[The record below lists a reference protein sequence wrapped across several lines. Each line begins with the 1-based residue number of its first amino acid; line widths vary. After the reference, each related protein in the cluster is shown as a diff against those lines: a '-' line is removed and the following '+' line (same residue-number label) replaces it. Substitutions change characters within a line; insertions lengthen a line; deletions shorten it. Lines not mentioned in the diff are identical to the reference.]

1 MLGPP
6 GVVLQR
12 AAESRGTEPPGP
24 AEDVSAT
31 QCKQGARVLVIE
43 GPDQLGLLKR
53 RCPRRK
59 ASRLTGSLSPDGLLP
74 RRGAGHL
81 AQAPIIGRDSG
92 CCDHPATCSCV
103 PGHITP

>member
-1 MLGPP
+1 MQGRVGKSGRQEGGRAGWMLAAPS
-6 GVVLQR
+6 VVLQR

-53 RCPRRK
+53 RCPRKK
-59 ASRLTGSLSPDGLLP
+59 ASRLTGSLSPDGL
-74 RRGAGHL
+74 
-81 AQAPIIGRDSG
+81 
-92 CCDHPATCSCV
+92 
-103 PGHITP
+103 